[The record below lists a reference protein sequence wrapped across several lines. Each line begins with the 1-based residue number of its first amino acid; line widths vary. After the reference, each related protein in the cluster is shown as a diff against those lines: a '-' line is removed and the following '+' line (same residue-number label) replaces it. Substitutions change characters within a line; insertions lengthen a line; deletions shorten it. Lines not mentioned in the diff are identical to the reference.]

1 MLSSCHAAVVVAF
14 CLSGGAA
21 LAQTADPAGGGILAE
36 EGRALAQTCRVCHGL
51 DGVGTNPMIPNIG
64 GQSPEYLSKQLQ
76 DFRAERRE
84 DPQMSIIAR
93 DLGDED
99 IARLAAWYASISA
112 NYKMPN

>member
-1 MLSSCHAAVVVAF
+1 MLSSCRAAVVVML
-14 CLSGGAA
+14 CLGGSVAI
-21 LAQTADPAGGGILAE
+21 AQTADPTAGGSLAN
-36 EGRALAQTCRVCHGL
+36 EGRARAQTCRVCHGL

-93 DLGDED
+93 DLTDED
-99 IARLAAWYASISA
+99 IASLAAWYASISA
-112 NYKMPN
+112 TYKIPD